1 MPTNSPY
8 PESAYSARVAPE
20 PTTDGTL
27 VYGSWYEELPG
38 CESQGDT
45 PEEARENLREAF
57 ALYVGSLV
65 EDGMPVPPP
74 RANAV
79 REIIWFANI
88 GAQAQTSAPSNLW
101 LPFLRYDRAT
111 YKGNI
116 AQTASGM
123 R

>member
-1 MPTNSPY
+1 MPTNFPY

-20 PTTDGTL
+20 STTDGMT

-38 CESQGDT
+38 CDSQGDT

-57 ALYVGSLV
+57 ALYVGSLL

-88 GAQAQTSAPSNLW
+88 GTKSQTSVRSNLW
-101 LPFLRYDRAT
+101 LPSLNYDQAT
-111 YKGNI
+111 HKRKV
-116 AQTASGM
+116 AQTTSGM
-123 R
+123 Q